1 MINVLPGN
9 IANLIAAGE
18 VVNRPAS
25 ALKELLENSI
35 DAGADDISVVVEDA
49 GRTCI
54 RVIDNGSG
62 MSPEDARL
70 CFERHATSKISTA
83 EDLESIVTYGFRGEA
98 LASIAAVSRVTL
110 RTRREEDEV
119 GIEVHC
125 SESKITSA
133 EPASTPKGCSIEI
146 RDLFYNTPARR
157 KFLKSDAAE
166 LRHLVQEFSRVV
178 IVNPSIA
185 FTFIHNGK
193 TLYNLRP
200 SGNEKQRIVDFGGAG
215 LTKELVD
222 IEVETSMVKIKGFV
236 GAPAEARKVQGNQ
249 YFFVNG
255 RYFRSPYLHKAV
267 CKPYENL
274 LKEGSSP
281 SYFIFFEV
289 DPSAIDVNIH
299 PAKTEVKFE
308 DEPMIFEILSVTV
321 RKALG
326 QNAFTPSLDF
336 DQVPSIEFPSM
347 SKDAPRYT
355 APPKIDYNPLFD
367 PFEQERHVPADIPVH
382 VPQAGPAASE
392 RPVVTFGSRFVAV
405 PVDEGLMVV
414 DIQRARE
421 RILYEEYFPLLA
433 ERHPVTEQSLY
444 PLSLDLSPEDH
455 DLALDNSD
463 LFAKLGFDLRDLG
476 QNSIVLYGL
485 PAGMNADGGGIE
497 DAIEMIIDDIRQG
510 KLGDDAARD
519 AATLAHSVAFV
530 DHSSVGQAGA
540 QLLVRQLLDCN
551 QPETAPSGG
560 RTYTIITDED
570 IEKRL

>member
-25 ALKELLENSI
+25 ALKELMENSI
-35 DAGADDISVVVEDA
+35 DAGADNISVVVEDS
-49 GRTCI
+49 GRTSI

-62 MSPEDARL
+62 MSPEDAQL
-70 CFERHATSKISTA
+70 CFERHATSKISSA
-83 EDLESIVTYGFRGEA
+83 EDLERIITYGFRGEA
-98 LASIAAVSRVTL
+98 LASIAAVSRVIL

-119 GIEVHC
+119 GFEVHC

-133 EPASTPKGCSIEI
+133 EPASTPKGCSIEV

-166 LRHLVQEFSRVV
+166 LRHLVQEFSRVA
-178 IVNPSIA
+178 IVHPEIA
-185 FTFIHNGK
+185 FTFLHNGK
-193 TLYNLRP
+193 TLYSLRP
-200 SGNEKQRIVDFGGAG
+200 VGNEKQRIVDFAG
-215 LTKELVD
+215 VGLSKELVD
-222 IEVETSMVKIKGFV
+222 IEVDTSMVKIRGFV

-267 CKPYENL
+267 CKPYEHL
-274 LKEGSSP
+274 LKDGFSP

-289 DPSAIDVNIH
+289 DPSAVDVNIH

-336 DQVPSIEFPSM
+336 DQVPSVEFPSL

-355 APPKIDYNPLFD
+355 APPKIDYDPLFD
-367 PFEQERHVPADIPVH
+367 PFEMERRAPADIPV
-382 VPQAGPAASE
+382 PAHPGTAAAE
-392 RPVVTFGSRFVAV
+392 REVMPFGSRYIAV
-405 PVDEGLMVV
+405 PVEEGLMVIDV
-414 DIQRARE
+414 PRARE

-433 ERHPVTEQSLY
+433 EKHPVTEQSLY
-444 PLSLDLSPEDH
+444 PLTMDLSPEDH
-455 DLALDNSD
+455 ELALDNAD
-463 LFAKLGFDLRDLG
+463 LFARLGFDLRDLG

-485 PAGMNADGGGIE
+485 PAGMNPDRKGVEEAV
-497 DAIEMIIDDIRQG
+497 AAIIDDIRQG

-519 AATLAHSVAFV
+519 AAILAHSVACA
-530 DHSSVGQAGA
+530 DSGSIDRAGA
-540 QLLVRQLLDCN
+540 QLLVRQLLGCR
-551 QPETAPSGG
+551 QPDTAPAGG
-560 RTYTIITDED
+560 RTFTILTDED
-570 IEKRL
+570 LEKKL

>member
-49 GRTCI
+49 GRTLI

-178 IVNPSIA
+178 IVNPSIS

-200 SGNEKQRIVDFGGAG
+200 VANEKQRIVDFGGVS
-215 LTKELVD
+215 LSKELVD
-222 IEVETSMVKIKGFV
+222 IEVETSLVKIKGFV

-267 CKPYENL
+267 CKPYEHL

-336 DQVPSIEFPSM
+336 DQVPSVEFPPLT
-347 SKDAPRYT
+347 KDTPRYA

-367 PFEQERHVPADIPVH
+367 PFEMENKMLNDVPEQIR
-382 VPQAGPAASE
+382 PQRVETPGS
-392 RPVVTFGSRFVAV
+392 VMVFGSRFIAV
-405 PVDEGLMVV
+405 PVTEGLMVIDV
-414 DIQRARE
+414 RRARE

-444 PLSLDLSPEDH
+444 PLSMDLSPEDH
-455 DLALDNSD
+455 ELAMENAE
-463 LFAKLGFDLRDLG
+463 LFARLGFDLRDLG

-485 PAGMNADGGGIE
+485 PSGMNPDRNSVE
-497 DAIEMIIDDIRQG
+497 EAIVSIIDDIRQG

-519 AATLAHSVAFV
+519 AATLAHSVAFS
-530 DHSSVGQAGA
+530 DTGSIDGTGA
-540 QLLVRQLLDCN
+540 QLLVRQLLDCR
-551 QPETAPSGG
+551 QPEEAPAGG
-560 RTYTIITDED
+560 RTFTIITEED
-570 IEKRL
+570 IEKKL

>member
-25 ALKELLENSI
+25 ALKELMENSI
-35 DAGADDISVVVEDA
+35 DAGADDISVIIEDS
-49 GRTCI
+49 GRTSI
-54 RVIDNGSG
+54 RVIDNGVG
-62 MSPEDARL
+62 MSPEDAKL

-83 EDLESIVTYGFRGEA
+83 EDLENIITYGFRGEA

-119 GIEVHC
+119 GIEVRC

-133 EPASTPKGCSIEI
+133 EPASTPKGCSIEV

-166 LRHLVQEFSRVV
+166 LRHLVQEFARVV
-178 IVNPSIA
+178 IVNPSIS

-193 TLYNLRP
+193 TLYSLRP
-200 SGNEKQRIVDFGGAG
+200 VGNEKQRIVDFAGAS
-215 LTKELVD
+215 LSKELVD
-222 IEVETSMVKIKGFV
+222 ISVETSLVKIKGFV

-255 RYFRSPYLHKAV
+255 RYFRSPYLYKAV
-267 CKPYENL
+267 CKPYEHL
-274 LKEGSSP
+274 LKDGFSP

-308 DEPMIFEILSVTV
+308 NEQMIFEILSVTV

-326 QNAFTPSLDF
+326 QNAFTPSFDF
-336 DQVPSIEFPSM
+336 DQVPSIDFPAM
-347 SKDAPRYT
+347 TKEAPGYT
-355 APPKIDYNPLFD
+355 APPKINYDPLFD
-367 PFEQERHVPADIPVH
+367 PFEIERKMPADIPVH
-382 VPQAGPAASE
+382 VHEETPSSQRPAI
-392 RPVVTFGSRFVAV
+392 VFGTRYIAV
-405 PVDEGLMVV
+405 PADEGLMVV
-414 DIQRARE
+414 DIRRARE
-421 RILYEEYFPLLA
+421 RILYEYFFPQLA
-433 ERHPVTEQSLY
+433 ERQPVTEQSLY
-444 PLSLDLSPEDH
+444 PMSLDLSPEDH
-455 DLALDNSD
+455 DMALDNSD
-463 LFAKLGFDLRDLG
+463 LFAKLGFDMRDLG

-485 PAGMNADGGGIE
+485 PAGMDTGGKSVEEAISMILDG
-497 DAIEMIIDDIRQG
+497 IRRG
-510 KLGDDAARD
+510 TLGDDAARD
-519 AATLAHSVAFV
+519 AATLAHLVAFS
-530 DHSSVGQAGA
+530 DHKSIDQAEA
-540 QLLVRQLLDCN
+540 QLLVRKLLDCK
-551 QPETAPSGG
+551 QPETAPAGG
-560 RTYTIITDED
+560 RTFTILTDEE

>member
-25 ALKELLENSI
+25 ALKELMENSI
-35 DAGADDISVVVEDA
+35 DAGADDISVIIEDS
-49 GRTCI
+49 GRTSI
-54 RVIDNGSG
+54 RVIDNGVG
-62 MSPEDARL
+62 MSPEDAKL

-83 EDLESIVTYGFRGEA
+83 EDLENIITYGFRGEA

-119 GIEVHC
+119 GIEVRC

-133 EPASTPKGCSIEI
+133 EPASTPKGCSIEV

-166 LRHLVQEFSRVV
+166 LRHLVQEFARVV
-178 IVNPSIA
+178 IVNPSIS

-193 TLYNLRP
+193 TLYSLRP
-200 SGNEKQRIVDFGGAG
+200 VGNEKQRIVDFAGAS
-215 LTKELVD
+215 LSKELVD
-222 IEVETSMVKIKGFV
+222 ISVETSLVKIKGFV

-255 RYFRSPYLHKAV
+255 RYFRSPYLYKAV
-267 CKPYENL
+267 CKPYEHL
-274 LKEGSSP
+274 LKDGFSP

-308 DEPMIFEILSVTV
+308 NEQMIFEILSVTV

-326 QNAFTPSLDF
+326 QNAFTPSFDF
-336 DQVPSIEFPSM
+336 DQVPSIDFPAM
-347 SKDAPRYT
+347 TKEATGYT
-355 APPKIDYNPLFD
+355 APPKINYDPLFD
-367 PFEQERHVPADIPVH
+367 PFEIERKMPADIPVH
-382 VPQAGPAASE
+382 VHEETPSSQRPAI
-392 RPVVTFGSRFVAV
+392 VFGTRYIAV
-405 PVDEGLMVV
+405 PADEGLMVV
-414 DIQRARE
+414 DIRRARE
-421 RILYEEYFPLLA
+421 RILYEDFFPQLA
-433 ERHPVTEQSLY
+433 ERQPVTEQSLY
-444 PLSLDLSPEDH
+444 PMSLDLSPEDH
-455 DLALDNSD
+455 DMALDNSD
-463 LFAKLGFDLRDLG
+463 LFAKLGFDMRDLG

-485 PAGMNADGGGIE
+485 PAGMDTGGKSVEEAISMILDG
-497 DAIEMIIDDIRQG
+497 IRRG
-510 KLGDDAARD
+510 TLGDDAARD
-519 AATLAHSVAFV
+519 AATLAHLVAFS
-530 DHSSVGQAGA
+530 DHKSIDQAEA
-540 QLLVRQLLDCN
+540 QLLVRKLLDCK
-551 QPETAPSGG
+551 QPETAPAGG
-560 RTYTIITDED
+560 RTFTILTDEE

>member
-25 ALKELLENSI
+25 ALKELMENSI
-35 DAGADDISVVVEDA
+35 DAGADDISVIIEDS
-49 GRTCI
+49 GRTSI
-54 RVIDNGSG
+54 RVIDNGVG
-62 MSPEDARL
+62 MSPEDAKL

-83 EDLESIVTYGFRGEA
+83 EDLENIITYGFRGEA

-119 GIEVHC
+119 GIEVRC

-133 EPASTPKGCSIEI
+133 EPASTPKGCSIEV

-166 LRHLVQEFSRVV
+166 LRHLVQEFARVV
-178 IVNPSIA
+178 IVNPSIS

-193 TLYNLRP
+193 TLYSLRP
-200 SGNEKQRIVDFGGAG
+200 VGNEKQRIVDFAGAS
-215 LTKELVD
+215 LSKELVD
-222 IEVETSMVKIKGFV
+222 ISVETSLVKIKGFV

-255 RYFRSPYLHKAV
+255 RYFRSPYLYKAV
-267 CKPYENL
+267 CKPYEHL
-274 LKEGSSP
+274 LKDGFSP

-308 DEPMIFEILSVTV
+308 NEQMIFEILSVTV

-326 QNAFTPSLDF
+326 QNAFTPSFDF
-336 DQVPSIEFPSM
+336 DQVPSIDFPAM
-347 SKDAPRYT
+347 TKDAPGYT
-355 APPKIDYNPLFD
+355 APPKINYDPLFD
-367 PFEQERHVPADIPVH
+367 PFEIERKMPADIPVH
-382 VPQAGPAASE
+382 VHEETPSSQRPAI
-392 RPVVTFGSRFVAV
+392 VFGTRYIAV
-405 PVDEGLMVV
+405 PVEEGLMVV
-414 DIQRARE
+414 DIRRARE
-421 RILYEEYFPLLA
+421 RILYEDFFPQLA
-433 ERHPVTEQSLY
+433 ERQPVTEQSLY
-444 PLSLDLSPEDH
+444 PMSLDLSPEDH
-455 DLALDNSD
+455 DMALDNSD
-463 LFAKLGFDLRDLG
+463 LFAKLGFDMRDLG

-485 PAGMNADGGGIE
+485 PAGMDTGGKSVEEAISMILDG
-497 DAIEMIIDDIRQG
+497 IRRG
-510 KLGDDAARD
+510 TLGDDAARD
-519 AATLAHSVAFV
+519 AATLAHLVAFS
-530 DHSSVGQAGA
+530 DHKSIDQAEA
-540 QLLVRQLLDCN
+540 QLLVRKLLDCK
-551 QPETAPSGG
+551 QPETAPAGG
-560 RTYTIITDED
+560 RTFTILTDEE

>member
-25 ALKELLENSI
+25 ALKELMENSI
-35 DAGADDISVVVEDA
+35 DAAADDISVIIEDS
-49 GRTCI
+49 GRTSI
-54 RVIDNGSG
+54 RVIDNGVG

-83 EDLESIVTYGFRGEA
+83 EDLEKIITYGFRGEA

-119 GIEVHC
+119 GIEVRC

-133 EPASTPKGCSIEI
+133 EPASTPKGCSIEV

-166 LRHLVQEFSRVV
+166 LRHLVQEFARVV
-178 IVNPSIA
+178 IVHPSIA

-193 TLYNLRP
+193 TLYSLRP
-200 SGNEKQRIVDFGGAG
+200 VSNEKQRIVDFAG
-215 LTKELVD
+215 VGLSKELVD
-222 IEVETSMVKIKGFV
+222 ISVETSLVKIKGFV

-255 RYFRSPYLHKAV
+255 RYFRSPYLYKAV
-267 CKPYENL
+267 CKPYEHL
-274 LKEGSSP
+274 LKDGFSP

-308 DEPMIFEILSVTV
+308 DEQMIFEILSVTI

-326 QNAFTPSLDF
+326 QNAFTPSFDF
-336 DQVPSIEFPSM
+336 DQVPSIEFPAM
-347 SKDAPRYT
+347 TKEAPGYT
-355 APPKIDYNPLFD
+355 APPKINYDPLFD
-367 PFEQERHVPADIPVH
+367 PFEMERRMPVDIPVH
-382 VPQAGPAASE
+382 VQHETAAPQHPAIVFGSGYIAVPAA
-392 RPVVTFGSRFVAV
+392 
-405 PVDEGLMVV
+405 EGLMVI
-414 DIQRARE
+414 DIRKARE
-421 RILYEEYFPLLA
+421 RILYEEYFPQLA
-433 ERHPVTEQSLY
+433 ERQPVTEQSLY
-444 PLSLDLSPEDH
+444 PMSLDLSPEDH
-455 DLALDNSD
+455 ELALDNAD

-476 QNSIVLYGL
+476 QNAIVLYGL
-485 PAGMNADGGGIE
+485 PAGMNTDGKGVEEAIAMILEGI
-497 DAIEMIIDDIRQG
+497 RHG
-510 KLGDDAARD
+510 SLGDDAARD
-519 AATLAHSVAFV
+519 AATLAHSVAFSDRKTV
-530 DHSSVGQAGA
+530 DQEQA
-540 QLLVRQLLDCN
+540 QLLVRQLLDCK
-551 QPETAPSGG
+551 QPETAPAGG
-560 RTYTIITDED
+560 RTFTILTDEE

>member
-25 ALKELLENSI
+25 ALKELMENSI
-35 DAGADDISVVVEDA
+35 DAGADDISVIIEDS
-49 GRTCI
+49 GRTSI
-54 RVIDNGSG
+54 RVIDNGVG
-62 MSPEDARL
+62 MSPEDAKL

-83 EDLESIVTYGFRGEA
+83 EDLENIITYGFRGEA

-119 GIEVHC
+119 GVEVRC

-133 EPASTPKGCSIEI
+133 EPASTPKGCSIEV

-166 LRHLVQEFSRVV
+166 LRHLVQEFARVV
-178 IVNPSIA
+178 IVNPSIS

-193 TLYNLRP
+193 TLYSLRP
-200 SGNEKQRIVDFGGAG
+200 VGNEKQRIVDFAGAS
-215 LTKELVD
+215 LSKELVD
-222 IEVETSMVKIKGFV
+222 ISVETSLVKIKGFV

-255 RYFRSPYLHKAV
+255 RYFRSPYLYKAV
-267 CKPYENL
+267 CKPYEHL
-274 LKEGSSP
+274 LKDGFSP

-308 DEPMIFEILSVTV
+308 NEQMIFEILSVTV

-326 QNAFTPSLDF
+326 QNAFTPSFDF
-336 DQVPSIEFPSM
+336 DQVPSIDFPAM
-347 SKDAPRYT
+347 TKDAPGYT
-355 APPKIDYNPLFD
+355 APPKINYDPLFD
-367 PFEQERHVPADIPVH
+367 PFEIERKMPADIPVH
-382 VPQAGPAASE
+382 VHEETPSSQRPAI
-392 RPVVTFGSRFVAV
+392 VFGTRYIAV
-405 PVDEGLMVV
+405 PADEGLMVV
-414 DIQRARE
+414 DIRRARE
-421 RILYEEYFPLLA
+421 RILYEDFFPQLA
-433 ERHPVTEQSLY
+433 ERQPVTEQSLY
-444 PLSLDLSPEDH
+444 PMSLDLSPEDH
-455 DLALDNSD
+455 DMALDNSD
-463 LFAKLGFDLRDLG
+463 LFAKLGFDMRDLG

-485 PAGMNADGGGIE
+485 PAGMDTGGKSVEEAISMILDG
-497 DAIEMIIDDIRQG
+497 IRRG
-510 KLGDDAARD
+510 TLGDDAARD
-519 AATLAHSVAFV
+519 AATLAHLVAFSGHKSI
-530 DHSSVGQAGA
+530 DQAEA
-540 QLLVRQLLDCN
+540 QLLVRKLLDCK
-551 QPETAPSGG
+551 QPETAPAGG
-560 RTYTIITDED
+560 RTFTILTDEE

>member
-25 ALKELLENSI
+25 ALKELMENSI
-35 DAGADDISVVVEDA
+35 DAGADDISVIIEDS
-49 GRTCI
+49 GRTSI
-54 RVIDNGSG
+54 RVIDNGVG
-62 MSPEDARL
+62 MSPEDAKL

-83 EDLESIVTYGFRGEA
+83 EDLENIITYGFRGEA

-119 GIEVHC
+119 GIEVRC

-133 EPASTPKGCSIEI
+133 EPASTPKGCSIEV

-166 LRHLVQEFSRVV
+166 LRHLVQEFARVV
-178 IVNPSIA
+178 IVNPSIS

-193 TLYNLRP
+193 TLYSLRP
-200 SGNEKQRIVDFGGAG
+200 VGNEKQRIVDFAGAS
-215 LTKELVD
+215 LSKELVD
-222 IEVETSMVKIKGFV
+222 ISVETSLVKIKGFV

-255 RYFRSPYLHKAV
+255 RYFRSPYLYKAV
-267 CKPYENL
+267 CKPYEHL
-274 LKEGSSP
+274 LKDGFSP

-308 DEPMIFEILSVTV
+308 NEQMIFEILSVTV

-326 QNAFTPSLDF
+326 QNAFTPSFDF
-336 DQVPSIEFPSM
+336 DQVPSIDFPAM
-347 SKDAPRYT
+347 TKEAPGYT
-355 APPKIDYNPLFD
+355 APPKINYDPLFD
-367 PFEQERHVPADIPVH
+367 PFEIERKMPADIPVH
-382 VPQAGPAASE
+382 VHEETPSSQRPAI
-392 RPVVTFGSRFVAV
+392 VFGTRYIAV
-405 PVDEGLMVV
+405 PADEGLMVV
-414 DIQRARE
+414 DIRRARE
-421 RILYEEYFPLLA
+421 RILYEDFFPQLA
-433 ERHPVTEQSLY
+433 ERQPVTEQSLY
-444 PLSLDLSPEDH
+444 PMSLDLSPEDH
-455 DLALDNSD
+455 DMALDNSD
-463 LFAKLGFDLRDLG
+463 LFAKLGFDMRDLG

-485 PAGMNADGGGIE
+485 PAGMDTGGKSVEEAISMILDG
-497 DAIEMIIDDIRQG
+497 IRRG
-510 KLGDDAARD
+510 TLGDDAARD
-519 AATLAHSVAFV
+519 AATLAHLVAFSGHKSI
-530 DHSSVGQAGA
+530 DQAEA
-540 QLLVRQLLDCN
+540 QLLVRKLLDCK
-551 QPETAPSGG
+551 QPETAPAGG
-560 RTYTIITDED
+560 RTFTILTDEE

>member
-35 DAGADDISVVVEDA
+35 DAGADNISVMVEDS
-49 GRTCI
+49 GRTAI
-54 RVIDNGSG
+54 RVVDNGSG
-62 MSPEDARL
+62 MSPEDAKL

-119 GIEVHC
+119 GFEVRC
-125 SESKITSA
+125 SESKITYA

-200 SGNEKQRIVDFGGAG
+200 VANEKQRIVDFGGAS
-215 LTKELVD
+215 LSKELVD

-236 GAPAEARKVQGNQ
+236 GAPAEARKLQANQ

-267 CKPYENL
+267 CKPYEHL
-274 LKEGSSP
+274 LKDGCTP

-289 DPSAIDVNIH
+289 DPSAVDVNIH

-336 DQVPSIEFPSM
+336 DQVPSVEFPSM
-347 SKDAPRYT
+347 TKDTPRYT
-355 APPKIDYNPLFD
+355 APPKIDYDPLFD
-367 PFEQERHVPADIPVH
+367 PFEMERRMPADIPVH
-382 VPQAGPAASE
+382 IPQDTPAADNNAI
-392 RPVVTFGSRFVAV
+392 VFGSNYIAV
-405 PVDEGLMVV
+405 PAGEGLMVV
-414 DIQRARE
+414 DVRRARE

-444 PLSLDLSPEDH
+444 PMSIDLSPEDH
-455 DLALDNSD
+455 ELVLDNAD
-463 LFAKLGFDLRDLG
+463 LFARLGFDLRDLG
-476 QNSIVLYGL
+476 QNSIVIYGL
-485 PAGMNADGGGIE
+485 PSGMDTGGGGVDE
-497 DAIEMIIDDIRQG
+497 AVSMIIEDIRQG
-510 KLGDDAARD
+510 KIGDDAARD
-519 AATLAHSVAFV
+519 AATLAHSVAFG
-530 DHSSVGQAGA
+530 DGKSVNQAGA
-540 QLLVRQLLDCN
+540 QLLVRQLMDCR

-560 RTYTIITDED
+560 RTFTILTEED
-570 IEKRL
+570 LEKRL

>member
-1 MINVLPGN
+1 
-9 IANLIAAGE
+9 
-18 VVNRPAS
+18 
-25 ALKELLENSI
+25 
-35 DAGADDISVVVEDA
+35 
-49 GRTCI
+49 
-54 RVIDNGSG
+54 
-62 MSPEDARL
+62 
-70 CFERHATSKISTA
+70 
-83 EDLESIVTYGFRGEA
+83 
-98 LASIAAVSRVTL
+98 
-110 RTRREEDEV
+110 
-119 GIEVHC
+119 
-125 SESKITSA
+125 
-133 EPASTPKGCSIEI
+133 
-146 RDLFYNTPARR
+146 
-157 KFLKSDAAE
+157 
-166 LRHLVQEFSRVV
+166 
-178 IVNPSIA
+178 
-185 FTFIHNGK
+185 IHNGK

-200 SGNEKQRIVDFGGAG
+200 ALNEKQRIVDFGGAS

-222 IEVETSMVKIKGFV
+222 IEVETSMVKIRGFV

-347 SKDAPRYT
+347 TKDAPRYT

-367 PFEQERHVPADIPVH
+367 PFEQERRMPADIPVQ
-382 VPQAGPAASE
+382 VPADVPAASE
-392 RPVVTFGSRFVAV
+392 RPVLTFGSRYVAV
-405 PVDEGLMVV
+405 PVADGLMVI
-414 DIQRARE
+414 DIPRARE

-455 DLALDNSD
+455 DLALENAD
-463 LFAKLGFDLRDLG
+463 LFARLGFDLRDLG

-485 PAGMNADGGGIE
+485 PSGMGT
-497 DAIEMIIDDIRQG
+497 DARGVEEAVAMIIDDIRKG
-510 KLGDDAARD
+510 ALGDDAARD
-519 AATLAHSVAFV
+519 AATLAHSVAFA
-530 DHSSVGQAGA
+530 DSRSIGQAGA
-540 QLLVRQLLDCN
+540 QLLVRQLLDCR

-560 RTYTIITDED
+560 STYTVITDED

>member
-25 ALKELLENSI
+25 ALKELMENSI
-35 DAGADDISVVVEDA
+35 DAGADDISVIIEDS
-49 GRTCI
+49 GRTSI
-54 RVIDNGSG
+54 RVIDNGVG
-62 MSPEDARL
+62 MSPEDAKL

-83 EDLESIVTYGFRGEA
+83 EDLENIITYGFRGEA

-119 GIEVHC
+119 GIEVRC

-133 EPASTPKGCSIEI
+133 EPASTPKGCSIEV

-166 LRHLVQEFSRVV
+166 LRHLVQEFARVV
-178 IVNPSIA
+178 IVNPSIS

-193 TLYNLRP
+193 TLYSLRP
-200 SGNEKQRIVDFGGAG
+200 VGNEKQRIVDFAGAS
-215 LTKELVD
+215 LSKELVD
-222 IEVETSMVKIKGFV
+222 ISVETSLVKIKGFV

-255 RYFRSPYLHKAV
+255 RYFRSPYLYKAV
-267 CKPYENL
+267 CKPYEHL
-274 LKEGSSP
+274 LKDGFSP

-308 DEPMIFEILSVTV
+308 DEQMIFEILSVTV

-326 QNAFTPSLDF
+326 QNAFTPSFDF
-336 DQVPSIEFPSM
+336 DQVPSIDFPAM
-347 SKDAPRYT
+347 TKEAPGYT
-355 APPKIDYNPLFD
+355 APPKINYDPLFD
-367 PFEQERHVPADIPVH
+367 PFEIERKMPADIPVH
-382 VPQAGPAASE
+382 VHKETPSSQRPAI
-392 RPVVTFGSRFVAV
+392 VFGTRYIAV
-405 PVDEGLMVV
+405 PADEGLMVV
-414 DIQRARE
+414 DIRRARE
-421 RILYEEYFPLLA
+421 RILYEDFFPQLA
-433 ERHPVTEQSLY
+433 ERQPVTEQSLY
-444 PLSLDLSPEDH
+444 PMSLDLSPEDH
-455 DLALDNSD
+455 DMALDNSD
-463 LFAKLGFDLRDLG
+463 LFAKLGFDMRDLG

-485 PAGMNADGGGIE
+485 PAGMDTGGKSVEEAISMILDG
-497 DAIEMIIDDIRQG
+497 IRRG
-510 KLGDDAARD
+510 TLGDDAARD
-519 AATLAHSVAFV
+519 AATLAHLVAFS
-530 DHSSVGQAGA
+530 DHKSIDQAEA
-540 QLLVRQLLDCN
+540 QLLVRKLLDCK
-551 QPETAPSGG
+551 QPETAPAGG
-560 RTYTIITDED
+560 RTFTILTDEE

>member
-25 ALKELLENSI
+25 ALKELMENSI
-35 DAGADDISVVVEDA
+35 DAGADDISVIIEDS
-49 GRTCI
+49 GRTSI
-54 RVIDNGSG
+54 RVIDNGVG
-62 MSPEDARL
+62 MSPEDAKL

-83 EDLESIVTYGFRGEA
+83 EDLENIITYGFRGEA

-119 GIEVHC
+119 GIEVRC

-133 EPASTPKGCSIEI
+133 EPASTPKGCSIEV

-166 LRHLVQEFSRVV
+166 LRHLVQEFARVV
-178 IVNPSIA
+178 IVNPSIS

-193 TLYNLRP
+193 TLYSLRP
-200 SGNEKQRIVDFGGAG
+200 VGNEKQRIVDFAGAS
-215 LTKELVD
+215 LSKELVD
-222 IEVETSMVKIKGFV
+222 ISVETSLVKIKGFV

-255 RYFRSPYLHKAV
+255 RYFRSPYLYKAV
-267 CKPYENL
+267 CKPYEHL
-274 LKEGSSP
+274 LKDGFSP

-308 DEPMIFEILSVTV
+308 NEQMIFEILSVTV

-326 QNAFTPSLDF
+326 QNAFTPSFDF
-336 DQVPSIEFPSM
+336 DQVPSIDFPAM
-347 SKDAPRYT
+347 TKEAPGYT
-355 APPKIDYNPLFD
+355 APPKINYDPLFD
-367 PFEQERHVPADIPVH
+367 PFEIERKMPADIPVH
-382 VPQAGPAASE
+382 VHEETPSSQRPAI
-392 RPVVTFGSRFVAV
+392 VFGTRYIAV
-405 PVDEGLMVV
+405 PADEGLMVV
-414 DIQRARE
+414 DIRRARE
-421 RILYEEYFPLLA
+421 RILYEDFFPQLA
-433 ERHPVTEQSLY
+433 ERQPVTEQSLY
-444 PLSLDLSPEDH
+444 PMSLDLSPEDH
-455 DLALDNSD
+455 DMALDNSD
-463 LFAKLGFDLRDLG
+463 LFAKLGFDMRDLG

-485 PAGMNADGGGIE
+485 PAGMDTGGKSVEEAISMILDG
-497 DAIEMIIDDIRQG
+497 IRRG
-510 KLGDDAARD
+510 TLGDDAARD
-519 AATLAHSVAFV
+519 AATLAHLVAFS
-530 DHSSVGQAGA
+530 DHKSIDQAEA
-540 QLLVRQLLDCN
+540 QLLVRKLLDCK
-551 QPETAPSGG
+551 QPETAPAGG
-560 RTYTIITDED
+560 RTFTILTDEE

>member
-25 ALKELLENSI
+25 ALKELMENSI
-35 DAGADDISVVVEDA
+35 DAGADDIAVVIEDS
-49 GRTCI
+49 GRTSI
-54 RVIDNGSG
+54 RVIDNGVG

-83 EDLESIVTYGFRGEA
+83 EDLEAIMTYGFRGEA

-119 GIEVHC
+119 GIEVRC

-133 EPASTPKGCSIEI
+133 EPASTPKGCSIEV

-166 LRHLVQEFSRVV
+166 LRHLVQEFARVV
-178 IVNPSIA
+178 IVHPSIA
-185 FTFIHNGK
+185 FSFIHNGK

-200 SGNEKQRIVDFGGAG
+200 VGNEKQRIVDFAGAS
-215 LTKELVD
+215 LSKELVD
-222 IEVETSMVKIKGFV
+222 ISTETSLVKIKGFV

-255 RYFRSPYLHKAV
+255 RYFRSPYLYKAV
-267 CKPYENL
+267 CKPYEHL
-274 LKEGSSP
+274 LKDGFSP

-289 DPSAIDVNIH
+289 DPSAVDVNIH

-308 DEPMIFEILSVTV
+308 DEQMIFEILSVTV

-326 QNAFTPSLDF
+326 QNAFTPSFDF
-336 DQVPSIEFPSM
+336 EQVPSIDFPVM
-347 SKDAPRYT
+347 TKDAPGYT
-355 APPKIDYNPLFD
+355 APPKINYDPLFD
-367 PFEQERHVPADIPVH
+367 PFEMERRMPADIPVH
-382 VPQAGPAASE
+382 VRGEESTLQRPAF
-392 RPVVTFGSRFVAV
+392 VFGSGYIAV
-405 PVDEGLMVV
+405 PADEGLMVI
-414 DIQRARE
+414 DIRKARE
-421 RILYEEYFPLLA
+421 RILYEQYFPQLA
-433 ERHPVTEQSLY
+433 ERQPVTEQSLY
-444 PLSLDLSPEDH
+444 PMSLDLTPEDH
-455 DLALDNSD
+455 DLALENSD

-485 PAGMNADGGGIE
+485 PAGMGTDRRGVEEAVAMILDGVRHGS
-497 DAIEMIIDDIRQG
+497 
-510 KLGDDAARD
+510 LGDDAAHD
-519 AATLAHSVAFV
+519 AATLAHSVALS
-530 DHSSVGQAGA
+530 DRNNLDQAGA
-540 QLLVRQLLDCN
+540 QLLVRRLLDCR
-551 QPETAPSGG
+551 QPETAPAGG
-560 RTYTIITDED
+560 RTFTILTDEE

>member
-25 ALKELLENSI
+25 ALKELMENSI
-35 DAGADDISVVVEDA
+35 DAGADDISVIIEDS
-49 GRTCI
+49 GRTSI
-54 RVIDNGSG
+54 RVIDNGVG
-62 MSPEDARL
+62 MSPEDAKL

-83 EDLESIVTYGFRGEA
+83 EDLENIITYGFRGEA

-119 GIEVHC
+119 GVEVRC

-133 EPASTPKGCSIEI
+133 EPASTPKGCSIEV

-166 LRHLVQEFSRVV
+166 LRHLVQEFARVV
-178 IVNPSIA
+178 IVNPSIS

-193 TLYNLRP
+193 TLYSLRP
-200 SGNEKQRIVDFGGAG
+200 VGNEKQRIVDFAGAS
-215 LTKELVD
+215 LSKELVD
-222 IEVETSMVKIKGFV
+222 ISVETSLVKIKGFV

-255 RYFRSPYLHKAV
+255 RYFRSPYLYKAV
-267 CKPYENL
+267 CKPYEHL
-274 LKEGSSP
+274 LKDGFSP

-308 DEPMIFEILSVTV
+308 NEQMIFEILSVTV

-326 QNAFTPSLDF
+326 QNAFTPSFDF
-336 DQVPSIEFPSM
+336 DQVPSIDFPAM
-347 SKDAPRYT
+347 TKDAPGYT
-355 APPKIDYNPLFD
+355 APPKINYDPLFD
-367 PFEQERHVPADIPVH
+367 PFEIERKMPADIPVH
-382 VPQAGPAASE
+382 VHEETPSSQRPAI
-392 RPVVTFGSRFVAV
+392 VFGTRYIAV
-405 PVDEGLMVV
+405 PADEGLMVV
-414 DIQRARE
+414 DIRRARE
-421 RILYEEYFPLLA
+421 RILYEDFFPQLA
-433 ERHPVTEQSLY
+433 ERQPVTEQSLY
-444 PLSLDLSPEDH
+444 PMSLDLSPEDH
-455 DLALDNSD
+455 DMALDNSD
-463 LFAKLGFDLRDLG
+463 LFAKLGFDMRDLG

-485 PAGMNADGGGIE
+485 PAGMDTGGKSVEEAISMILDG
-497 DAIEMIIDDIRQG
+497 IRRG
-510 KLGDDAARD
+510 TLGDDAARD
-519 AATLAHSVAFV
+519 AATLAHLVAFS
-530 DHSSVGQAGA
+530 DHKSIDQAEA
-540 QLLVRQLLDCN
+540 QLLVRKLLDCK
-551 QPETAPSGG
+551 QPETAPAGG
-560 RTYTIITDED
+560 RTFTILTDEE